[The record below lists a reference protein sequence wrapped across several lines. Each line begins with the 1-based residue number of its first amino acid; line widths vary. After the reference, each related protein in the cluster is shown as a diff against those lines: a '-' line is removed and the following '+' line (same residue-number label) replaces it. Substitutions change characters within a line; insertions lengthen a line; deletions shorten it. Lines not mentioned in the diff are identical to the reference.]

1 MEALRQQVRELESEL
16 AEAHARM
23 DALTRIVGSIDD
35 HLYINEILPDGRR
48 RSLFRGPGR
57 ERLMGGEPA
66 DGDWGRAWVEAIHPD
81 DLHLH
86 VAHTERY
93 LRGEFSE
100 VTYRLIGLDGVT
112 RWIRGGGR
120 ARRVGER
127 IISEGICRDVT
138 VEVEAAERIRAALV
152 ESERASRTDALTGVF
167 NRRHFAEEARRE
179 LERARRRG
187 TVPGV
192 VLLDVDHFKRINDGY
207 GHAAG
212 DAVLVAV
219 AQRIAERVRPS
230 DTVAR
235 WGGEEFAVLAPE
247 LEDDAALRRLA
258 ERIRTG
264 VGALEVRLGGA
275 AVRVTASLGAARAT
289 ARYATPDEVLDAA
302 DRALYT
308 AKRQGRDQTRVVD
321 DRRGGRALRV
331 LAG

>member
-192 VLLDVDHFKRINDGY
+192 VLLDVDHFKRINDVH
-207 GHAAG
+207 GHPVG
-212 DAVLVAV
+212 DAVLTDVAYAMRSELREYDV
-219 AQRIAERVRPS
+219 VYRL
-230 DTVAR
+230 
-235 WGGEEFAVLAPE
+235 GGEEFVVVLPGADIERTREIAERLRRSVASVNTGGISVTMSFGAAAVSGSEVRFPHVYAE
-247 LEDDAALRRLA
+247 ADAAL
-258 ERIRTG
+258 
-264 VGALEVRLGGA
+264 
-275 AVRVTASLGAARAT
+275 
-289 ARYATPDEVLDAA
+289 YA
-302 DRALYT
+302 
-308 AKRQGRDQTRVVD
+308 AKRAGRNRV
-321 DRRGGRALRV
+321 AF
-331 LAG
+331 AAA